1 MIPKRLRISGFLSYR
16 QASELDFD
24 HFSLACISGSNGAGK
39 SSLLDAITWALF
51 GRARRSDDAVINSHS
66 TQAEVI
72 FDFEYEQALY
82 RVQRLKE
89 RNKLTVLEFYVLDQ
103 NGRWRPLTESGVRE
117 TERRIQ
123 QTLAMDYETFTN
135 ASFFLQGK
143 ADQFAQQRPNE
154 RKRILSSVLGL
165 EVWEEYKNRAA
176 EQRKTQENALSA
188 VDGLIAEIN
197 TELGEEDQRKQ
208 ALESL
213 QKQLAQ
219 LSQSREQQESA
230 LEHHKR
236 HAAAV
241 QEQKKW
247 VEQLH
252 GQAQSVRQRVD
263 GLQADLQARGADL
276 AQAQQRLESAG
287 EVQTSFQAWQE
298 NRRLLEA
305 WESKAERYR
314 AIESRRAPLI
324 TEIEKETAR
333 LENEIEGLEATRRQ
347 VGAQEAE
354 LPALMEQIRQ
364 VETSIQQTEASLRQR
379 DTLQTQL
386 EDLNRRQVETQA
398 ENRRLKEAMQELR
411 ERIDRL
417 QAASEAAGCPLCGQ
431 PLSSAHRGDLV
442 NRLSTEGQALK
453 DQYLRNETAL
463 QTEKEQRSQLEQQIR
478 QLQQT
483 EKTLAAAQR
492 QFDQLAH
499 RKESIEKTL
508 HDWQAGGAVRLQEAA
523 AKLQNQSFAESARSS
538 LAALQAEM
546 DAVQY
551 DPQAHRAVKQ
561 AELAGRSSEEAM
573 RQLEAARAA
582 IEPMQREI
590 QNLTRQLDAASQ
602 ELSAAEQQHQQAQQ
616 KYLESAKDLPD
627 LPRLEKELF
636 QVREQENRL
645 RMQVG
650 SARQAVDVLIGLKK
664 RLQDLTA
671 QREETAQEIGRLKQ
685 LELAFGKN
693 GVPALLIEQALPEIQ
708 NEANDI
714 LEKLTNGSMSVIF
727 ETQRDYKD
735 KKREDKKETLD
746 IIINDESGVNR
757 DYEMFSGGEAF
768 RINFAI
774 RLALSRFLSHR
785 AGARLQTLVIDEGF
799 GSQDAEGRQRLI
811 EAINLVRED
820 FAKILVITHLEEL
833 KDAFPARIEVEKTPQ
848 GSLMKVIT

>member
-24 HFSLACISGSNGAGK
+24 HVTLACISGSNGAGK

-66 TQAEVI
+66 TQAEVV

-89 RNKLTVLEFYVLDQ
+89 RNKLTLLEFSVFDE

-188 VDGLIAEIN
+188 VDGQIAEIN

-208 ALESL
+208 ALEAL
-213 QKQLAQ
+213 EKQLAQ
-219 LSQSREQQESA
+219 FSQSRERQESA
-230 LEHHKR
+230 LEGHKR
-236 HAAAV
+236 LAAAV
-241 QEQKKW
+241 QEQNKW
-247 VEQLH
+247 VELLH

-287 EVQTSFQAWQE
+287 EVQAGFQAWQE
-298 NRRLLEA
+298 NRRLLES

-314 AIESRRAPLI
+314 AIESRRSPLI

-364 VETSIQQTEASLRQR
+364 VETAIQQTEAALRQR

-398 ENRRLKEAMQELR
+398 ENRRIKEAMQELR

-417 QAASEAAGCPLCGQ
+417 QAAAEAAGCPLCGQ
-431 PLSSAHRGDLV
+431 PLSTEHRGDLV
-442 NRLSTEGQALK
+442 TRLLAEGQALK
-453 DQYLRNETAL
+453 DQYRRNEAAR

-508 HDWQAGGAVRLQEAA
+508 QDWQAGGAVRLQEAA
-523 AKLQNQSFAESARSS
+523 AKLQNQSFAENARSS

-551 DPQAHRAVKQ
+551 DPQSHRAVKQ
-561 AELAGRSSEEAM
+561 AELTGRASEEAL

-582 IEPMQREI
+582 IEPMRREI
-590 QNLTRQLDAASQ
+590 QNLTRQLEAANQ
-602 ELSAAEQQHQQAQQ
+602 ELSAAEQQHQQEQQ

-627 LPRLEKELF
+627 LSQLEKELF
-636 QVREQENRL
+636 QMREQENRL
-645 RMQVG
+645 RLQVG
-650 SARQAVDVLIGLKK
+650 SARQRVDVLPGLKK
-664 RLQDLTA
+664 RRQDLTA

-746 IIINDESGVNR
+746 IIINDESGVSR

-833 KDAFPARIEVEKTPQ
+833 KDAFPARIEVEKSPQ
-848 GSLMKVIT
+848 GSLMKVVT

>member
-24 HFSLACISGSNGAGK
+24 HFTLACISGSNGAGK

-66 TQAEVI
+66 TQAEVV

-82 RVQRLKE
+82 CVQRLKE
-89 RNKLTVLEFYVLDQ
+89 RNKLTMLEFSIFDD

-188 VDGLIAEIN
+188 LDGQIAEIN

-208 ALESL
+208 ALEAL
-213 QKQLAQ
+213 QKDLAQ
-219 LSQSREQQESA
+219 FIQSREQRENA

-236 HAAAV
+236 MAAAV
-241 QEQKKW
+241 QEQNKL
-247 VEQLH
+247 VELFH
-252 GQAQSVRQRVD
+252 SQAQSIRQRVD
-263 GLQADLQARGADL
+263 GLQADLQARGAGL

-287 EVQTSFQAWQE
+287 EVQASFQAWQE

-364 VETSIQQTEASLRQR
+364 VETSIQQSEAALRQR

-431 PLSSAHRGDLV
+431 PLSAAHRGDLV
-442 NRLSTEGQALK
+442 NRLSAEGQALK
-453 DQYLRNETAL
+453 DQYLRNEAAQ

-492 QFDQLAH
+492 QFDQLTH

-508 HDWQAGGAVRLQEAA
+508 QDWQAGGAVRLQEAA

-538 LAALQAEM
+538 LAALQVEM

-551 DPQAHRAVKQ
+551 DPQAHRGVKQ
-561 AELAGRSSEEAM
+561 AELAGRASEEAM
-573 RQLEAARAA
+573 RQLDAARAA

-616 KYLESAKDLPD
+616 NYLERAKDLPD
-627 LPRLEKELF
+627 LSRLEKELF

-650 SARQAVDVLIGLKK
+650 SARQRVDVLAGLKK

-848 GSLMKVIT
+848 GSLMKVVT